1 MKSLKNI
8 KIREAEPLDFEKLE
22 NILIQNNMLHT
33 SEIDGKE
40 SMYRIKERMGRY
52 FLIAEMENSIVGL
65 VRGVYDGS
73 RALVHQIAIDI
84 KYQKQGIDT
93 ILMSEIALRFKE
105 DGASTIAV
113 TSTKDAESFYKK
125 LKFFDV
131 QINCMVAF
139 DINKCIR

>member
-84 KYQKQGIDT
+84 KYQKQGIGT